1 MRRPISVLQHSQT
14 VAEIVNLTAIA
25 AVAADMYPAGERGAM
40 AKEALA
46 VK

>member
-25 AVAADMYPAGERGAM
+25 AVAADMYGGGERR
-40 AKEALA
+40 AKAAEALA